1 VRNDADSD
9 LVDIDFGDVDIS
21 EEELTALA
29 LAADPDLAVS
39 ADDVP
44 FRSLQSEGAPLL
56 PDWYMPVAPSRARR
70 DWRSRVSISIAVGM
84 VLINAFGICVTN
96 GFPQIF

>member
-1 VRNDADSD
+1 MRNDAD
-9 LVDIDFGDVDIS
+9 IDVGDVDFREIDADDFDIS

-29 LAADPDLAVS
+29 LAADPDLPVS

-44 FRSLQSEGAPLL
+44 FRSLQAEG
-56 PDWYMPVAPSRARR
+56 
-70 DWRSRVSISIAVGM
+70 RVVGM